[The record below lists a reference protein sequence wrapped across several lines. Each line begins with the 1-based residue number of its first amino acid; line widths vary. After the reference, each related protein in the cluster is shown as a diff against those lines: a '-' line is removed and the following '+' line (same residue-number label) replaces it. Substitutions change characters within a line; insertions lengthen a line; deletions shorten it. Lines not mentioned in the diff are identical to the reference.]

1 MKKKV
6 LSLLLAMSTVISMV
20 GCGGDTTGD
29 STGTDSGATA
39 GEEGTGESTYTYSYA
54 STSPSTWSPTDWQT
68 SNEVTLISY
77 TSTSFYDYMMNE
89 TKDGYIIQ
97 PAAAASMPE
106 DVTADYAGNDT
117 YGVPSDASEGYAWKV
132 ELNQDLCWED
142 GTPINADTY
151 IYSIQQYLNPDMSN
165 YRAAICYSSIP
176 IANAQAYYNS
186 NNTSGITYTSR
197 LTDLGFATVEE
208 AQAAGYTEFG
218 VDLDEFWG
226 LSGVG
231 IVSIT
236 DETLYG
242 DDQISGKSIY
252 DEWLSADGSNPDW
265 AYWYV
270 YVGTEAQSAS
280 WEDVGVI
287 KNDDYSL
294 TFVLSSPLSEFY
306 FMYNLNSL
314 VAVNE
319 DLYEAN
325 KQETGDIVKSSY
337 GTSVDKYMS
346 YGAYK
351 ITSFQEDKEL
361 TLTKNENWFGYS
373 SDVYEGM
380 YQTTDI
386 VEEYIDESSTIWS
399 LFFQGK
405 LSYTGL
411 STEDMETYGS
421 SDYTYYTPGGF
432 AYYYEFNVDL
442 DSLKSRETTGE
453 NHSILAYEDFRHA
466 ISLAVDRAK
475 YVSTFT
481 PVSDT
486 CYGLLSSIYICDP
499 DTGETY
505 RNSEWA
511 KAALCD
517 VYGVS
522 DVSELTGYD
531 KDAAAALFQS
541 AYEQCLA
548 DGNISETDNV
558 VINFHQYGSDEY
570 YIKLLNFLQE
580 AISDATVGTD
590 LEGKVT
596 IQLIED
602 QTYDSSLKNGIADM
616 ICYAWGGADMDP
628 YAMMECWCSDT
639 LLREY
644 GFDPYTET
652 ATISVNG
659 EELTMTLNEWFN
671 ELYYGTYATAE
682 NDTRIQVLAG
692 MEAAILKT
700 YITVPL
706 YDLNSAGMYSMRT
719 VLGSDEYINS
729 VIGYGGI
736 GYITYTMDDEEWDQ
750 FCADNDYQLP
760 Y

>member
-1 MKKKV
+1 
-6 LSLLLAMSTVISMV
+6 
-20 GCGGDTTGD
+20 
-29 STGTDSGATA
+29 
-39 GEEGTGESTYTYSYA
+39 
-54 STSPSTWSPTDWQT
+54 
-68 SNEVTLISY
+68 
-77 TSTSFYDYMMNE
+77 
-89 TKDGYIIQ
+89 
-97 PAAAASMPE
+97 
-106 DVTADYAGNDT
+106 
-117 YGVPSDASEGYAWKV
+117 
-132 ELNQDLCWED
+132 
-142 GTPINADTY
+142 
-151 IYSIQQYLNPDMSN
+151 MSN
-165 YRAAICYSSIP
+165 YRAAICYNSIP
-176 IANAQAYYNS
+176 IANAQAYYDS

-236 DETLYG
+236 DETMYG
-242 DDQISGKSIY
+242 DDWPVSGKQAY
-252 DEWLSADGSNPDW
+252 DDYLSPDGQNPDW

-270 YVGTEAQSAS
+270 YVGEEAQPAS

-319 DLYEAN
+319 ELYEAN
-325 KQETGDIVKSSY
+325 KQQTGDIVKSSY
-337 GTSVDKYMS
+337 GTAVDKYMS
-346 YGAYK
+346 YGPYK
-351 ITSFQEDKEL
+351 IVTFQEDKEL
-361 TLTKNENWFGYS
+361 TLTKNENWYGYS
-373 SDVYEGM
+373 SEMFEGM

-386 VEEYIDESSTIWS
+386 VEEYISESSTIDS

-405 LSYTGL
+405 LSYKGL

-442 DSLKSRETTGE
+442 ESLKSRETEGE

-481 PVSDT
+481 PVSDP

-522 DVSELTGYD
+522 DESELTGYD
-531 KDAAAALFQS
+531 KDAAAVLFQS
-541 AYEQCLA
+541 AYDACLA

-570 YIKLLNFLQE
+570 YIKLLNFLEE
-580 AISDATVGTD
+580 AIADATVGTS
-590 LEGKVT
+590 LEGKVSL
-596 IQLIED
+596 QLIED

-659 EELTMTLNEWFN
+659 EEITMTLNEWFN
-671 ELYYGTYATAE
+671 ELYSGTYATAE
-682 NDTRIQVLAG
+682 EDTRTQILAG
-692 MEAAILKT
+692 MEGAILKT

-736 GYITYTMDDEEWDQ
+736 GYITYTMDDAEWDAY
-750 FCADNDYQLP
+750 CAENNYQLP

>member
-1 MKKKV
+1 M
-6 LSLLLAMSTVISMV
+6 
-20 GCGGDTTGD
+20 
-29 STGTDSGATA
+29 
-39 GEEGTGESTYTYSYA
+39 
-54 STSPSTWSPTDWQT
+54 
-68 SNEVTLISY
+68 
-77 TSTSFYDYMMNE
+77 F
-89 TKDGYIIQ
+89 
-97 PAAAASMPE
+97 
-106 DVTADYAGNDT
+106 
-117 YGVPSDASEGYAWKV
+117 
-132 ELNQDLCWED
+132 
-142 GTPINADTY
+142 
-151 IYSIQQYLNPDMSN
+151 
-165 YRAAICYSSIP
+165 
-176 IANAQAYYNS
+176 
-186 NNTSGITYTSR
+186 
-197 LTDLGFATVEE
+197 
-208 AQAAGYTEFG
+208 
-218 VDLDEFWG
+218 
-226 LSGVG
+226 
-231 IVSIT
+231 
-236 DETLYG
+236 
-242 DDQISGKSIY
+242 
-252 DEWLSADGSNPDW
+252 
-265 AYWYV
+265 
-270 YVGTEAQSAS
+270 
-280 WEDVGVI
+280 
-287 KNDDYSL
+287 
-294 TFVLSSPLSEFY
+294 
-306 FMYNLNSL
+306 
-314 VAVNE
+314 
-319 DLYEAN
+319 
-325 KQETGDIVKSSY
+325 
-337 GTSVDKYMS
+337 
-346 YGAYK
+346 
-351 ITSFQEDKEL
+351 
-361 TLTKNENWFGYS
+361 
-373 SDVYEGM
+373 EGM

-386 VEEYIDESSTIWS
+386 VEEYIDESSTIDS

-405 LSYTGL
+405 LSYKGL

-442 DSLKSRETTGE
+442 ASLQSRETEGE

-481 PVSDT
+481 PVSDP
-486 CYGLLSSIYICDP
+486 CYGLLSSVYICDP

-522 DVSELTGYD
+522 DESELTGYD

-541 AYEQCLA
+541 AYDACLA

-570 YIKLLNFLQE
+570 YIKLLNFLEE
-580 AISDATVGTD
+580 AITDATVGTS
-590 LEGKVT
+590 LEGKVSL
-596 IQLIED
+596 QLIED

-659 EELTMTLNEWFN
+659 TEITMTLNEWFN
-671 ELYYGTYATAE
+671 ELYSGTYATVE
-682 NDTRIQVLAG
+682 EDTRTQILAG

-729 VIGYGGI
+729 VIGNGGI
-736 GYITYTMDDEEWDQ
+736 AYMTYTMDDAEWDAY
-750 FCADNDYQLP
+750 CADNNYQLP

>member
-1 MKKKV
+1 V
-6 LSLLLAMSTVISMV
+6 LSLLLVFTTVFSMV
-20 GCGGDTTGD
+20 GCGNKD
-29 STGTDSGATA
+29 SDSSSGTATGTDAQG
-39 GEEGTGESTYTYSYA
+39 GDSTYTYTYS

-68 SNEVTLISY
+68 TNEVTLIGY
-77 TSTSFYDYMMNE
+77 TSTAFYDYLMND
-89 TKDGYIIQ
+89 TKDGYVIS

-106 DVTADYAGNDT
+106 DVTAEYVGNET
-117 YGVPSDASEGYAWKV
+117 YGVPADASEGYAWKV

-151 IYSIQQYLNPDMSN
+151 LYSIQQYLNPDMSN
-165 YRAAICYSSIP
+165 YRAAICYNSIP

-252 DEWLSADGSNPDW
+252 DEWLSPDGQHPDW
-265 AYWYV
+265 TYWYV
-270 YVGTEAQSAS
+270 YVGTEAQPAT
-280 WEDVGVI
+280 WDEVGVI

-306 FMYNLNSL
+306 FIYNINSL

-325 KQETGDIVKSSY
+325 KQQTGDIVKSSY
-337 GTSVDKYMS
+337 GTAVDKYMS

-361 TLTKNENWFGYS
+361 TLTKNENWYGYS
-373 SDVYEGM
+373 SDVYAGM

-386 VEEYIDESSTIWS
+386 VEEYIDEGSTIWS
-399 LFFQGK
+399 LFMQGK
-405 LSYTGL
+405 ISYTGI
-411 STEDMETYGS
+411 SSEDMETYGS

-442 DSLKSRETTGE
+442 ESLKSRETEGE

-466 ISLAVDRAK
+466 ISLAIDRSK

-481 PVSDT
+481 PVSDP

-522 DVSELTGYD
+522 DESQLSGYD
-531 KDAAAALFQS
+531 KEAAAALFQS
-541 AYEQCLA
+541 AYDQCLA
-548 DGNISETDNV
+548 DGNISETDKV
-558 VINFHQYGSDEY
+558 VLNFHQYGSDDDFV
-570 YIKLLNFLQE
+570 KRLNFLEE
-580 AISDATVGTD
+580 AIADATVGTS
-590 LEGKVT
+590 LEGRVSL
-596 IQLIED
+596 QLIED
-602 QTYDSSLKNGIADM
+602 QDYSSSLQNGIADL
-616 ICYAWGGADMDP
+616 ICYAWGGSDMDP
-628 YAMMECWCSDT
+628 YAMMECWCSDS

-644 GFDPYTET
+644 GFDPYSEM
-652 ATISVNG
+652 ATLTVNG
-659 EELTMTLNEWFN
+659 EEITMSLNAWFN
-671 ELYYGTYATAE
+671 ELCSGTYATADE
-682 NDTRIQVLAG
+682 DTRTQILAG
-692 MEAAILKT
+692 MEGAILKT

-729 VIGYGGI
+729 VIGNGGI
-736 GYITYTMDDEEWDQ
+736 AYMTYTMDDAEWDK
-750 FCADNDYQLP
+750 FCEENNYQLP

>member
-1 MKKKV
+1 
-6 LSLLLAMSTVISMV
+6 
-20 GCGGDTTGD
+20 
-29 STGTDSGATA
+29 
-39 GEEGTGESTYTYSYA
+39 
-54 STSPSTWSPTDWQT
+54 
-68 SNEVTLISY
+68 
-77 TSTSFYDYMMNE
+77 
-89 TKDGYIIQ
+89 
-97 PAAAASMPE
+97 
-106 DVTADYAGNDT
+106 
-117 YGVPSDASEGYAWKV
+117 
-132 ELNQDLCWED
+132 
-142 GTPINADTY
+142 
-151 IYSIQQYLNPDMSN
+151 
-165 YRAAICYSSIP
+165 
-176 IANAQAYYNS
+176 
-186 NNTSGITYTSR
+186 
-197 LTDLGFATVEE
+197 VEE

-218 VDLDEFWG
+218 VDLDEFWS

-236 DETLYG
+236 DETEYG
-242 DDQISGKSIY
+242 DDWPVSGKTAY
-252 DEWLSADGSNPDW
+252 DDYIAPGKDYAEY
-265 AYWYV
+265 AYWYI
-270 YVGTEAQSAS
+270 YVGEEAQPAS

-319 DLYEAN
+319 ELYEAN
-325 KQETGDIVKSSY
+325 KQQTGDIVKSSY
-337 GTSVDKYMS
+337 GTAVDKYMS
-346 YGAYK
+346 YGPYK
-351 ITSFQEDKEL
+351 IVTFQEDKEL
-361 TLTKNENWFGYS
+361 TLTKNENWYGYS
-373 SDVYEGM
+373 SEMFEGM

-386 VEEYIDESSTIWS
+386 VEEYISESSTIDS

-405 LSYTGL
+405 LSYKGL

-442 DSLKSRETTGE
+442 ESLKSRETEGE

-481 PVSDT
+481 PVSDP

-522 DVSELTGYD
+522 DESELTGYD
-531 KDAAAALFQS
+531 KDAAAVLFQS
-541 AYEQCLA
+541 AYDACLA

-570 YIKLLNFLQE
+570 YIKLLNFLEE
-580 AISDATVGTD
+580 AIADATVGTS
-590 LEGKVT
+590 LEGKVSL
-596 IQLIED
+596 QLIED

-659 EELTMTLNEWFN
+659 EEITMTLNEWFN
-671 ELYYGTYATAE
+671 ELYSGTYATAE
-682 NDTRIQVLAG
+682 EDTRTQILAG
-692 MEAAILKT
+692 MEGAILKT

-736 GYITYTMDDEEWDQ
+736 GYITYTMDDAEWDAY
-750 FCADNDYQLP
+750 CAENNYQLP